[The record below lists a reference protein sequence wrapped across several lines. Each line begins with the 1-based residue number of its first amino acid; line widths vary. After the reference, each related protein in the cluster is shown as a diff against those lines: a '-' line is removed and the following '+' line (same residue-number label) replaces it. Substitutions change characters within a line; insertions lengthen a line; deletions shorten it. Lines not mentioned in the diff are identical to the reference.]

1 MGKKKTYPEYP
12 LTLGEGLLNAGTGT
26 VDSLDPELTYSL
38 GDMTQL
44 DLFSEHD
51 MRDKYHETVEM
62 TQEAV
67 PDVPNITRD
76 IEDLISN
83 NPQISF
89 VIFLCIFITLCL

>member
-51 MRDKYHETVEM
+51 MRDKYPALKQAWEHYKSVLEVCKTKENEE
-62 TQEAV
+62 Q
-67 PDVPNITRD
+67 
-76 IEDLISN
+76 
-83 NPQISF
+83 Q
-89 VIFLCIFITLCL
+89 